1 MNDFIDES
9 EYIFSTTSLEAFNK
23 EDSNDNENDEV
34 RRLAARLAPTFEKA
48 EELLALPAEFG
59 RNDSI
64 VERSPYEDDDMDQE
78 LQDLANSEDMLRREL
93 EDIQAFSNLFK
104 FPPSGSTARTTEGS
118 DSQESPFD
126 YTSGKFEWNTP
137 PRQQP
142 SSSPPPRNPLAVASV
157 VEADVD
163 GEQDAAPEQK
173 YLPRTARNP
182 SSSPMMKSPANDKSN
197 RKSMTPPLLRMGN
210 QPIPYHVEDHQK
222 VLSVERN
229 VECGWYTVDLT
240 RHLVTSTTTHKP
252 GHGLDEIC
260 IALPQAKLQ
269 SCFIGVQGSRPNQAA
284 TAPLPVRTLMLR
296 IRPDVLC
303 GAVMDAVTTSLH
315 NAKIWKRQGGHLR
328 ALIRSQYDEENARM
342 FVVDAQVVTLKSIQ
356 CRRYLLMRVYH
367 ADAKFTDHDPDEV
380 FDMAPIPVPSDNP
393 MSERAISP
401 AASLHLRE
409 ACALLE
415 RMEYPNT
422 PSKALHRPAQSPSMS
437 DRETMSQSVRQ
448 HLLDHYQACPSVKHG
463 KPTLPSL
470 NPDDWPLVQA
480 AWPWIY
486 DVWSELENRELTYAT
501 LSTTTAFGKF
511 PSLSTLDVHFC
522 SQIRRFSRET
532 MVLQLLKSASELEE
546 YARQSEYA
554 CANMISL
561 LRATFEAY
569 GVDPPALPE
578 PVPLTS
584 YPLDFVPPQTECPPW
599 GRKVMEALN
608 HVQAASS
615 STVSDGKEMDNL
627 FTGEMPSSS
636 NQLDSASAADSL
648 KRAEEAVAMVLSA
661 FQEQD
666 DEEKGARLARK
677 NVQVM
682 DRLSKMEEHQRNSIT
697 ILSNS
702 NSPEAEQAASDLFAR
717 TRVREVPLIKW
728 TVMVGSSTG
737 TCWVTAKH
745 IIFSTQLIPVLGS
758 TTRHVFEWENISV
771 SKSETAPSLLNP
783 LSCLID
789 IQSVDSGE
797 TLYSFRPSVGGARL
811 HSFLTIVQLA
821 SRSLRRE
828 T

>member
-1 MNDFIDES
+1 MNDFFDEG
-9 EYIFSTTSLEAFNK
+9 EYKFSTSPEIYSK
-23 EDSNDNENDEV
+23 EDNDTENDEV

-59 RNDSI
+59 RNDSSNI
-64 VERSPYEDDDMDQE
+64 ERLPFEDDDMDQE

-93 EDIQAFSNLFK
+93 EDIQAFSNLIK
-104 FPPSGSTARTTEGS
+104 FPASGSTARTTDEVTS
-118 DSQESPFD
+118 SQESPFD
-126 YTSGKFEWNTP
+126 YTSGKFEWNSP
-137 PRQQP
+137 PRQHPQ
-142 SSSPPPRNPLAVASV
+142 SSPPPRNPVASV

-163 GEQDAAPEQK
+163 GGEQDAAPEQK
-173 YLPRTARNP
+173 YLPRTARTP
-182 SSSPMMKSPANDKSN
+182 SSPSPMKSPNGKSN

-210 QPIPYHVEDHQK
+210 QPIPYHAEDHQK
-222 VLSVERN
+222 VLHVERN
-229 VECGWYTVDLT
+229 LEFGWYTVDLT
-240 RHLVTSTTTHKP
+240 SHLVKSSTKHKP
-252 GHGLDEIC
+252 GHGLEEIC
-260 IALPQAKLQ
+260 IALPQKKLQ
-269 SCFIGVQGSRPNQAA
+269 SCFIGMQGSKPNQAA
-284 TAPLPVRTLMLR
+284 AAPLPVRTLMLR

-315 NAKIWKRQGGHLR
+315 NAKVWKRQGGHLR

-367 ADAKFTDHDPDEV
+367 ADATFTDHDPDEE
-380 FDMAPIPVPSDNP
+380 FDMAPLPVSSDNP

-401 AASLHLRE
+401 AATLHLRE

-415 RMEYPNT
+415 RMEYPST
-422 PSKALHRPAQSPSMS
+422 PNKALHRPAQSPSMS

-448 HLLDHYQACPSVKHG
+448 HLLDHYQACPSVKLG

-470 NPDDWPLVQA
+470 NPDDWPVVQA
-480 AWPWIY
+480 SWPWIY
-486 DVWSELENRELTYAT
+486 DVWSELENRELTYTT
-501 LSTTTAFGKF
+501 LSTTTSFGKF

-532 MVLQLLKSASELEE
+532 MVMQLLKSASELEE

-569 GVDPPALPE
+569 EVDPPALPE

-599 GRKVMEALN
+599 GRRVMEALN

-615 STVSDGKEMDNL
+615 STIKGGNEMDHL
-627 FTGEMPSSS
+627 FTGEMPS
-636 NQLDSASAADSL
+636 NQLDVASAADSL
-648 KRAEEAVAMVLSA
+648 KRAEEAVAMVFTA
-661 FQEQD
+661 FQQQD

-682 DRLSKMEEHQRNSIT
+682 DRLSKMEEHQRNSIL
-697 ILSNS
+697 ILSKS
-702 NSPEAEQAASDLFAR
+702 NSPKAELAANEVFAK
-717 TRVREVPLIKW
+717 TKIREIPLIKW

-745 IIFSTQLIPVLGS
+745 IIFSTQLIPILGS
-758 TTRHVFEWENISV
+758 TTRHVFDWGKILV
-771 SKSETAPSLLNP
+771 SKSETTPSLLNP
-783 LSCLID
+783 LSCLIH

-811 HSFLTIVQLA
+811 HSFLTIVQTTA
-821 SRSLRRE
+821 RSLSRE